1 MLSRLFTV
9 TMTSSGDR
17 CKVRGC
23 WCGHG
28 GHGGHGVF
36 AHTYARGCE
45 RTRVFCTFYLYACS
59 CVCKNTMTTMT
70 SMTNR
75 VLARVVAVTV
85 GGHGKNKGDQG
96 DFNLL
101 LGFDGE

>member
-1 MLSRLFTV
+1 
-9 TMTSSGDR
+9 
-17 CKVRGC
+17 
-23 WCGHG
+23 
-28 GHGGHGVF
+28 
-36 AHTYARGCE
+36 
-45 RTRVFCTFYLYACS
+45 
-59 CVCKNTMTTMT
+59 MTTMT